1 MIYCKDLG
9 LEISQ
14 IYSAAEQNTMEDSIS
29 AIPGANETFYWIGM
43 KRNTRLVFV
52 LVGLRRYSEI
62 YQKFRIL
69 VKLLNHRVQGQK

>member
-14 IYSAAEQNTMEDSIS
+14 IYSAAEQNTMENSIS

-43 KRNTRLVFV
+43 KRNTRLVFIFLEALFNYINYV
-52 LVGLRRYSEI
+52 S
-62 YQKFRIL
+62 
-69 VKLLNHRVQGQK
+69 